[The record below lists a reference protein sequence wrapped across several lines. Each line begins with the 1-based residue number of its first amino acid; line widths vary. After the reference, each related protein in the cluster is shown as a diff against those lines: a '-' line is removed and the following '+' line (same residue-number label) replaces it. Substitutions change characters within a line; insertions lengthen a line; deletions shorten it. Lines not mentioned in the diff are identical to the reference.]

1 MFKPCLVIPVYNH
14 EHALPIVV
22 ERLLSY
28 NLACIL
34 INDGSSQA
42 CREVMLDLVKK
53 HDHVSMVEH
62 TINQGKGAAVKTG
75 LQAARE
81 QGFSHALQ
89 LDADGQ
95 HDTNDVPKFLELAR
109 LHPEKIINGN
119 ALYDASVPKV
129 RFYGRYLTHALVWL
143 NTGSMTIKDT
153 MCGFRV
159 YPVAATLAVLDTHSV
174 GNRMDFDTEVIVRS
188 VWDGMQTVEVPTKV
202 HYPLDGVSHFKMF
215 KDNLHMIAMHIRL
228 LFNRAIQLP
237 KRLFAGKSQHDR
249 AS

>member
-1 MFKPCLVIPVYNH
+1 MFKPCVVIPVYNH

-22 ERLLSY
+22 ERLLPYGLS
-28 NLACIL
+28 CIL

-42 CREVMLDLVKK
+42 CREVMLDLVSKY
-53 HDHVSMVEH
+53 DHVSMVEH
-62 TINQGKGAAVKTG
+62 TVNQGKGAAVKTG
-75 LQAARE
+75 LQAAQE

-95 HDTNDVPKFLELAR
+95 HDTSDVPKFIELAS

-119 ALYDASVPKV
+119 ALYDDSVPKL

-143 NTGSMTIKDT
+143 NTGSMAIKDT

-159 YPVAATLAVLDTHSV
+159 YPVAATLAVLNKYSV
-174 GNRMDFDTEVIVRS
+174 GDRMDFDTEIIVRS

-215 KDNLHMIAMHIRL
+215 KDNLYMIIMHIRL
-228 LFNRAIQLP
+228 LFSRAIQFP
-237 KRLFAGKSQHDR
+237 KRLFVGKRQHG
-249 AS
+249 